1 MAVCNVLR
9 IHSEADC
16 FLALAAASIA
26 FRSSGVTRIRK
37 NSTFALPLG
46 GGGRGKR
53 CRNHREN
60 FRDVF
65 AFFFTSRKACMKKMA
80 NGSMRVCGLC
90 AGRGLR
96 QDWGAHFRKLRGRA
110 DGKCNQSGASV
121 AGQFVFRPRESS
133 LARPA
138 SGPCSQCPVIRH
150 LRESIRCKHR

>member
-46 GGGRGKR
+46 GGGGRGKR

-80 NGSMRVCGLC
+80 KGSMCVCGLC

-96 QDWGAHFRKLRGRA
+96 QDWGAYFRKLRGRA
-110 DGKCNQSGASV
+110 GRKCNHSGASV
-121 AGQFVFRPRESS
+121 VG
-133 LARPA
+133 
-138 SGPCSQCPVIRH
+138 SGSVCVPPT
-150 LRESIRCKHR
+150 